1 MTVAISAGS
10 ENNNTLARVPA
21 IKPLPA
27 VAPTD
32 DCVRTN
38 DDLALVGFHHTLVA
52 VDPQINHPVGALD
65 NHTGCLWQAR
75 HRDTVTETPWGSP
88 PDVARN

>member
-10 ENNNTLARVPA
+10 ENNHTLASVPA

-38 DDLALVGFHHTLVA
+38 DDLALVGFQHTLVPVGA
-52 VDPQINHPVGALD
+52 DIDHPVGALD
-65 NHTGCLWQAR
+65 NNIACLWQVR
-75 HRDTVTETPWGSP
+75 HRDALTETPSGSP
-88 PDVARN
+88 TDVARN